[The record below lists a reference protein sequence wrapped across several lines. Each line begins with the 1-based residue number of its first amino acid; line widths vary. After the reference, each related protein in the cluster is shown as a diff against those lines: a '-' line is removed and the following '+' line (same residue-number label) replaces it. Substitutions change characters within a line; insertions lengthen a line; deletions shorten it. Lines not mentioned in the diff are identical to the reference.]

1 MSKLR
6 DFGTW
11 IFALGTIALL
21 GVFYFQG
28 GAANLPGLF
37 ATGSTSLDAAVAQ
50 AQKEDRVVFAL
61 ATADWCGPC
70 QVYKKNALSDPRV
83 ERWVAANAEPLYLD
97 VDARGEDAARL
108 GVRGIPATFIIKDG
122 VVVDRIVGAASAD
135 QLLGWLEQNELRAG
149 AGLASTE

>member
-11 IFALGTIALL
+11 VFALGTIALL
-21 GVFYFQG
+21 ATFYFQSG
-28 GAANLPGLF
+28 PVEAPGLF
-37 ATGSTSLDAAVAQ
+37 ETGSTSLDAAVAR
-50 AQKEDRVVFAL
+50 AEKEDRVVFAL

-97 VDARGEDAARL
+97 VDARGEDATRL

-122 VVVDRIVGAASAD
+122 VVVDRIVGVASAD
-135 QLLGWLEQNELRAG
+135 RLLGWLEKNKLA
-149 AGLASTE
+149 ASSGLASTE

>member
-11 IFALGTIALL
+11 VFALGAIALL

-28 GAANLPGLF
+28 GAAKVPGFF
-37 ATGSTSLDAAVAQ
+37 ATGSTSLDAAVAE
-50 AQKEDRVVFAL
+50 AEEEGRLVFAL

-97 VDARGEDAARL
+97 VDERGEDAARL
-108 GVRGIPATFIIKDG
+108 GVRSIPATFIIKDG
-122 VVVDRIVGAASAD
+122 VVVDRIVGVASAD
-135 QLLGWLEQNELRAG
+135 QLLGWLEKSEPRAD
-149 AGLASTE
+149 GLASTD